1 MEQIR
6 QYQHTDNMHAQL
18 SDIFRYWQEKYF
30 RERFREVCEV
40 NNHLEFYWKP
50 FAKCIQQTGCRHLI
64 SFGCGDAQ
72 VETGVA
78 TGLKKEGIDDF
89 RFHCVELSPAQIKRA
104 RDFVEGDFNNFQRGE
119 YEFSE
124 S

>member
-1 MEQIR
+1 MR
-6 QYQHTDNMHAQL
+6 QYEHTENMHAQL

-30 RERFREVCEV
+30 KLGFTEIFAV

-50 FAKCIQQTGCRHLI
+50 FAERIIKTGNRNLI

-72 VETGVA
+72 VEVGVA
-78 TGLKKEGIDDF
+78 KGLKKEGIDDF
-89 RFHCVELSPAQIKRA
+89 VFHRVELSPAQINRA
-104 RDFVEGDFNNFQRGE
+104 RDFVQKANLT
-119 YEFSE
+119 S